1 MISSVVRANMK
12 MWGPGFDP
20 QIRFFYFL
28 CGFEGGGDEQ
38 MKKGSK
44 KSGSKE
50 RRFQVRMTEEE
61 YQKLIELH
69 EETGK
74 TMSDICR
81 DSIKREW
88 YLAFFE

>member
-1 MISSVVRANMK
+1 
-12 MWGPGFDP
+12 
-20 QIRFFYFL
+20 
-28 CGFEGGGDEQ
+28 
-38 MKKGSK
+38 MKKGSRK
-44 KSGSKE
+44 NGSKE

-61 YQKLIELH
+61 YQKLIDLH

-81 DSIKREW
+81 GSIKREW

>member
-1 MISSVVRANMK
+1 MRSWVRS
-12 MWGPGFDP
+12 PD
-20 QIRFFYFL
+20 QILLFFL

-61 YQKLIELH
+61 YQKLIDLH

>member
-1 MISSVVRANMK
+1 
-12 MWGPGFDP
+12 
-20 QIRFFYFL
+20 L
-28 CGFEGGGDEQ
+28 CDFEGGGDEQ

-61 YQKLIELH
+61 YQKLIDLH

>member
-1 MISSVVRANMK
+1 
-12 MWGPGFDP
+12 
-20 QIRFFYFL
+20 
-28 CGFEGGGDEQ
+28 

-44 KSGSKE
+44 KNGSKE

-61 YQKLIELH
+61 YQKLVDLH

-74 TMSDICR
+74 SMSDICR

>member
-1 MISSVVRANMK
+1 MGSWVRS
-12 MWGPGFDP
+12 PD
-20 QIRFFYFL
+20 QILLFFVWL
-28 CGFEGGGDEQ
+28 RGWGDEQ

-61 YQKLIELH
+61 YQKLIDLH

-74 TMSDICR
+74 SMSDICR